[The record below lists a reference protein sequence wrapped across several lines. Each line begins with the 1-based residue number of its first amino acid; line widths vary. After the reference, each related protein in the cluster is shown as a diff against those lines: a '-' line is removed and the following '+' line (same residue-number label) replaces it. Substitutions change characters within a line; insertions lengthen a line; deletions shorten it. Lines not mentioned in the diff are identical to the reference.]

1 MTQNYNIEMH
11 FDDLP
16 NNIDLGNIIAVD
28 TETLGLN
35 PNRDRL
41 CLIQINSGNSK
52 THLIKIDK
60 EIKLAPNLSK
70 ILEDEKILKI
80 FHFARFD
87 VAVLNKTYGVTT
99 NNIYCTKIASKI
111 ARTYTDRHG
120 LKDLCKE
127 LLDIELS
134 KEQQSSD
141 WGSKELSNT
150 QQTYAANDVIYLH
163 DIKKKLDLI
172 LSRENR
178 LELAYACFKFIKT
191 QVELDLRGWHNQ
203 NIFDH

>member
-1 MTQNYNIEMH
+1 MSIDIKLHKNDLP
-11 FDDLP
+11 DDL
-16 NNIDLGNIIAVD
+16 NLGNVLAVD
-28 TETLGLN
+28 GEFMGLDVS
-35 PNRDRL
+35 RDPL
-41 CLIQINSGNSK
+41 CLIQLSSGNEDAHIVQLDRTNYK
-52 THLIKIDK
+52 
-60 EIKLAPNLSK
+60 APNLAK
-70 ILEDEKILKI
+70 ILSDNSVTKI
-80 FHFARFD
+80 FHYARFD